1 MFCPFLV
8 FLCIIKAP
16 EGAWIFDFSV
26 YNTKLS
32 GIGSVIQV
40 SGAKVNVYH
49 TYIELCSFSLPTD
62 HSYLL
67 LGYVNSDAS
76 TIDNIMLAHILGE
89 NTSSHSRTTLLNGG
103 GCAVW
108 QYSQN
113 GGNYKLQTY
122 GYVNGSHNFTGR
134 LLAIQLT

>member
-1 MFCPFLV
+1 MLMCSIP
-8 FLCIIKAP
+8 
-16 EGAWIFDFSV
+16 
-26 YNTKLS
+26 KLS

-67 LGYVNSDAS
+67 LGYVDSDAS